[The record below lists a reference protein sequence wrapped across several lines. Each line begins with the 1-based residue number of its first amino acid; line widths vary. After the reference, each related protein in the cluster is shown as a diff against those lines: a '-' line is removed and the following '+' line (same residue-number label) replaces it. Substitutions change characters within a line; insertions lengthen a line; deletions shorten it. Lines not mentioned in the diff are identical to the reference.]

1 MLHSSHAA
9 TLQMDFLVPITL
21 ATCQRFTLW
30 LTLTEK
36 MWCQTILSSHK
47 DRNYLAGWKQ
57 NNRGWDIVVFNRT
70 GIVPIYVGDPYS
82 TQNVWWWWWW
92 NNVQILGVKL
102 NTCSSTGDGR
112 MCGCSQKLTA
122 VQGALIPPQLGNH
135 NKPLLG
141 ENLYRA

>member
-1 MLHSSHAA
+1 
-9 TLQMDFLVPITL
+9 
-21 ATCQRFTLW
+21 
-30 LTLTEK
+30 
-36 MWCQTILSSHK
+36 MWVTRIKL
-47 DRNYLAGWKQ
+47 RMYG
-57 NNRGWDIVVFNRT
+57 GGGGGGV
-70 GIVPIYVGDPYS
+70 
-82 TQNVWWWWWW
+82 W